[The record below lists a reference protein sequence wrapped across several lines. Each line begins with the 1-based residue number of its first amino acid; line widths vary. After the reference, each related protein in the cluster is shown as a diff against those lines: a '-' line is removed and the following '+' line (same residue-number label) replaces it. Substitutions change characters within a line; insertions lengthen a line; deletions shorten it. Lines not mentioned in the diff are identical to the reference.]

1 MFEPFERGSAR
12 GEAGH
17 GAAGL
22 GLHVSRRLSDLL
34 GADIAVES
42 APGRGSTFSLI
53 LPRKDR

>member
-1 MFEPFERGSAR
+1 VFEPFERGSAR

-17 GAAGL
+17 GGAGL
-22 GLHVSRRLSDLL
+22 GLHVSRRLADLL

-42 APGRGSTFSLI
+42 VPGRGSTFSLI